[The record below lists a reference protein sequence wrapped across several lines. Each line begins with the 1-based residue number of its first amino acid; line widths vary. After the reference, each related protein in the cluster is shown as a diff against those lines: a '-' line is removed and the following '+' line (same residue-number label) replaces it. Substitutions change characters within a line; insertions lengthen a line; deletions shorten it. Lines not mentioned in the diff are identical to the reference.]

1 MDFDAAYQVA
11 DLAVFNAIGRHLSD
25 VETAILKGAWQ
36 GQTYEQ
42 IAETIGYSSS
52 YVTRT
57 AGPQFWKLLSQ
68 ALGEPVSKTNFR
80 IALERG
86 EESGRVGEWEGE
98 RVEKKLF
105 TPSPSYSLNP
115 LSPPQADWGE
125 ITDVSFFCGRTV
137 ELDLLMRWIEADC
150 CRLIAILGMGGI
162 GKTALAAKLTR
173 QLVETTTGQS
183 EAVQAGFEYVV
194 WRSLRNAPP
203 LETLLADL
211 ILYLSDQTDT
221 DVSLTRLLHWFRVR
235 RCLLILDNVETIL
248 QAGDRAGSYREG
260 YEEYGELFRT
270 VGESVHQSCLILTS
284 REKPAEI
291 AMLEGME
298 LNVRSLQLSGAA
310 DVAQA
315 ILRAKGL
322 VGTEVQQQEL
332 GDRYSNNPLA
342 LKIVASSIQ
351 DLFGGE
357 IEPFITQDTFLFN
370 GIRRLLEQQFERLS
384 YLEQSVMYWLSINRE
399 WTSITELLEDII
411 PAVSRSSLLEA
422 LESLS
427 WRNLIEKRAGSYTQ
441 QPVVMEYVTERLI
454 EIIATELITQR
465 LNFFCRYALIK
476 TTVKDYVRES
486 QVRFFLGAIA
496 MQFQNAFSDPA
507 DLSQQVRRILESL
520 RQSENHTSGYGT
532 GNLINLCHY
541 LQVDLSGY
549 DFSELTIW
557 HADLQQSTMQ
567 RVNFSDAKLD
577 KTVFSQVF
585 GSMMAIALS
594 PDGALLTAADKNGEI
609 HLWRIADG
617 QQILTLRGHK
627 TAAWSVAFSPDN
639 QWVASSGEESS
650 IRLWDIS
657 TGQIFRVLSGHT
669 TTVWSLAFT
678 PNGQTLVSGSE
689 DFAVNLWDINTGA
702 LVKSLRGHAG
712 CILAV
717 AASPDNQLVA
727 SGSADGTV
735 RVWSIATGSLLCLLQ
750 GHAGSV
756 RSVAFS
762 PDSRTLVSSGIDQTI
777 RIWDLASASSSQIL
791 SGHTGSVWTV
801 AFSPAGDTLASGGED
816 GTIRLWDVTTGHILK
831 TLQGHTSWVTS
842 VCFKPDGQMLVSGS
856 LDQTI
861 RLWDTHIGQ
870 SLKTFR
876 GYINWAQSVTF
887 VLSEHAQHLVS
898 SHTDHHIRVWDKVTG
913 QLIKTL
919 KGHTQG
925 VRAIA
930 FNSTH
935 HLLTTGSDDT
945 TVKLWDIAKGQ
956 CLKTLRGHRHWVRS
970 VSFSPTEPILASA
983 SIDQTIRLWDITTG
997 QTCHILRDHFQW
1009 VTSVAFSPDG
1019 QWLASGSDDHTV
1031 RLWRVKTG
1039 ESVKVMA
1046 GHAHWVWTVAF
1057 SPDGQVLASGCEDG
1071 TIRLWSVSTGKTL
1084 SILGKSEGHTSSVTS
1099 IAFSPQGD
1107 ILASGSNDRT
1117 IRLWNP
1123 KTGQLI
1129 NVLNG
1134 HEGWIWAIA
1143 FDHHQSLVSSSKD
1156 ETIRLWDVKTGK
1168 CLKVLKSDRPYE
1180 GMNIAGVTGLTEA
1193 QKVTLKALG
1202 AVD

>member
-11 DLAVFNAIGRHLSD
+11 DLAILSATGRHLSD

-80 IALERG
+80 IALERR
-86 EESGRVGEWEGE
+86 EESRRAGEGEGE

-105 TPSPSYSLNP
+105 TPSPSCALHP
-115 LSPPQADWGE
+115 LSPPQTDWGE
-125 ITDVSFFCGRTV
+125 ITDVSFFCGRMA
-137 ELDLLMRWIEADC
+137 ELDLLMRWSEADR

-211 ILYLSDQTDT
+211 ILYLSDQADIE
-221 DVSLTRLLHWFRVR
+221 VSLTRLLHWFQAH

-384 YLEQSVMYWLSINRE
+384 YLEQSVMYWLTINRE
-399 WTSITELLEDII
+399 WTSIIELSEDII

-441 QPVVMEYVTERLI
+441 QPVVMEYVAERLI

-496 MQFQNAFSDPA
+496 IQFQNAFSDSAIP
-507 DLSQQVRRILESL
+507 QQVRRILESL
-520 RQSENHTSGYGT
+520 RQSEVYTSGYGA
-532 GNLINLCHY
+532 GNLINLCNY

-549 DFSELTIW
+549 DFSKLTIW
-557 HADLQQSTMQ
+557 HADLQQSLMQ
-567 RVNFSDAKLD
+567 RVNFSGANLD

-594 PDGALLTAADKNGEI
+594 PDGSLLAAADKNGEI
-609 HLWRIADG
+609 HLWKVEDE
-617 QQILTLRGHK
+617 QPVLKLKGHQ
-627 TAAWSVAFSPDN
+627 TAAWSVAFNPDSRLL
-639 QWVASSGEESS
+639 ASSGEESR

-657 TGQIFRVLSGHT
+657 TGQVFCILDGHV
-669 TTVWSLAFT
+669 TTVWSLVFDPT
-678 PNGQTLVSGSE
+678 GQLLISGSE
-689 DFAVNLWDINTGA
+689 DLTIKVWNVTTGT
-702 LVKSLRGHAG
+702 LLKTLQGHTG
-712 CILAV
+712 RVLTV
-717 AASPDNQLVA
+717 AISPDGQTIA
-727 SGSADGTV
+727 SGSTDGTIK
-735 RVWSIATGSLLCLLQ
+735 VWNIATGKQLSSLQ
-750 GHAGSV
+750 GHTGAV
-756 RSVAFS
+756 WSVAFS
-762 PDSRTLVSSGIDQTI
+762 PDGELLASGSHDQTI
-777 RIWDLASASSSQIL
+777 RLWNIASHTLLHTL
-791 SGHTGSVWTV
+791 SGHAGAVWSV
-801 AFSPAGDTLASGGED
+801 AFNPAGHTVSSGGED
-816 GTIRLWDVTTGHILK
+816 GTIRLWDAATGHPVKIFK
-831 TLQGHTSWVTS
+831 GHMSWVTS
-842 VCFKPDGQMLVSGS
+842 LCFNLTGQMLISGS

-861 RLWDTHIGQ
+861 CFWDTQTGQ
-870 SLKTFR
+870 RLKTLR
-876 GYINWAQSVTF
+876 GYINWAQSVVF
-887 VLSEHAQHLVS
+887 APLEQPYCLVS
-898 SHTDHHIRVWDKVTG
+898 GHTDYHVRVWNSTTG
-913 QLIKTL
+913 QLLKTL

-925 VRAIA
+925 IRAIA
-930 FNSTH
+930 FSPTDQV
-935 HLLTTGSDDT
+935 LATGSDDT
-945 TVKLWDIAKGQ
+945 TVKLWKLEDGR
-956 CLKTLRGHRHWVRS
+956 CLKTLKGHRHWVRS
-970 VSFSPTEPILASA
+970 VAFSPTTSLLASA
-983 SIDQTIRLWDITTG
+983 SNDQTIRIWDIETG
-997 QTCHILRDHFQW
+997 QTRHILRDHFQW

-1019 QWLASGSDDHTV
+1019 EWLASGSDDHTV
-1031 RLWRVKTG
+1031 RLWSAKTG
-1039 ESVKVMA
+1039 AAINILE
-1046 GHAHWVWTVAF
+1046 GHTHWVWSVAF
-1057 SPDGQVLASGCEDG
+1057 SPNGQILASGCEDG
-1071 TIRLWSVSTGKTL
+1071 TIGLWSVSKGESLTTL
-1084 SILGKSEGHTSSVTS
+1084 RGHTSSVTS
-1099 IAFSPQGD
+1099 VAFYSSD
-1107 ILASGSNDRT
+1107 ILASASNDHT
-1117 IRLWNP
+1117 IRLWSV
-1123 KTGQLI
+1123 KTGRLI
-1129 NVLNG
+1129 NVLNE
-1134 HEGWIWAIA
+1134 HSDWVWAIA
-1143 FDHHQSLVSSSKD
+1143 FYNQTLVSSSKD
-1156 ETIRLWDVKTGK
+1156 ETIRLWNVETGE
-1168 CLKVLKSDRPYE
+1168 CLKVLRSDRPYE
-1180 GMNIAGVTGLTEA
+1180 GMNITGVTGLTEA